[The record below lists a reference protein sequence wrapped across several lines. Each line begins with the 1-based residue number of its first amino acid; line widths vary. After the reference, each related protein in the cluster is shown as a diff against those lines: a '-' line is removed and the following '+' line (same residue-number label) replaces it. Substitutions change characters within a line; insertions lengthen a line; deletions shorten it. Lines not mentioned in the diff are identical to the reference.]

1 MLFCRRNGRRIST
14 SRRYVMGGR
23 FANLWFMNSVIC
35 MYILA
40 MPRQKEGAKSENR
53 TNLFFFS
60 EMWKLRESWV
70 DSRCGIWEREEE
82 HEGKWWRREY
92 ELYFSS
98 LLMGLKIQCLHSI
111 SWKTC
116 NGGGKQW
123 KKGWIVME
131 RQERQKNVCGEVFLA
146 FMAKIMVIMPHLH
159 NRILNW
165 KKWKKEK
172 ETSFVQLDCNLSS
185 LLPCKVFKTN
195 IQKIELLILL
205 SNIWLSHF

>member
-14 SRRYVMGGR
+14 LRRYVMGGR

-70 DSRCGIWEREEE
+70 DSRCGIWEREE

-98 LLMGLKIQCLHSI
+98 LLMGLEIQCVSI
-111 SWKTC
+111 PLVEKLVMVVESNGRKDGLWWK
-116 NGGGKQW
+116 GKRD
-123 KKGWIVME
+123 KRMFVE
-131 RQERQKNVCGEVFLA
+131 RYF
-146 FMAKIMVIMPHLH
+146 
-159 NRILNW
+159 
-165 KKWKKEK
+165 
-172 ETSFVQLDCNLSS
+172 
-185 LLPCKVFKTN
+185 
-195 IQKIELLILL
+195 
-205 SNIWLSHF
+205 